1 MTNVYDEASIVDTL
15 AAGIA
20 ELQASLTKRDYA
32 DKCRLEAYAE
42 RNETIA
48 QLRADHNACA
58 DEALIADTTIAE
70 RDATIA
76 TLRTD
81 QAALNDDVLADAAHK
96 QLRAEVAERDEAIEV
111 YEALVAR
118 HEQTIS
124 ERDATI
130 EQHEATILKVR
141 AEKDNATAREKGL
154 HMRVYDLSKEHG
166 NDLDFL
172 TNRSA
177 ETVEKL
183 EKELSV
189 LKERL
194 HESQEWSDTYRQALS
209 VETASREGFR
219 SRAWGLE
226 DAARRLGVTKDI
238 ERNIAEQKEE

>member
-70 RDATIA
+70 RDATI
-76 TLRTD
+76 TVLRTD
-81 QAALNDDVLADAAHK
+81 QK
-96 QLRAEVAERDEAIEV
+96 V